1 MNKNKIIL
9 AIVWW
14 VLITLIIFIAFNLN
28 SSWPTDQW
36 AKSSW
41 TFDIW
46 MLWDNVT
53 DSNLIAENFKSL
65 YPQYSNAVINIES
78 FSNYDDYSLALMSS
92 ITADK
97 APDVFVLNNNEKN
110 SIFSNQVI
118 WVDPNIINSN
128 DFRKKFKWIFAD
140 DLITSVWEWETL
152 QEFLV
157 WVPVWY
163 ETLWIFYNRRYV
175 KNSELASLSWLNNVV
190 ANLKDKKPSLI
201 PIWIWN
207 GSTVRFASD
216 IVTQFFLLED
226 DISWLSDVTWT
237 KLKQSLVSYLLYWD
251 VNWSNGFDSR
261 FMELSNLWQN
271 SIDLFSKWETFMVI
285 WYPRLINEINEKWF
299 SKNFLLATP
308 FPHYYSGD
316 WKTLANY
323 NYFVINKEAD
333 NMAIANDF
341 LWYLATDIWAEDYLN
356 SFPYYLPA
364 LLSLESDKLED
375 KIHPDY
381 NIILNDFFSSEY
393 ELSSFDKWIK
403 SLYDENIIS
412 ILDNA
417 SNYEMAFDKFREII
431 TCKAS
436 KIATLEKLSS
446 SCE

>member
-78 FSNYDDYSLALMSS
+78 FSNYDDYSLALISS

-271 SIDLFSKWETFMVI
+271 SIDLFSKW
-285 WYPRLINEINEKWF
+285 
-299 SKNFLLATP
+299 
-308 FPHYYSGD
+308 
-316 WKTLANY
+316 
-323 NYFVINKEAD
+323 
-333 NMAIANDF
+333 
-341 LWYLATDIWAEDYLN
+341 
-356 SFPYYLPA
+356 
-364 LLSLESDKLED
+364 
-375 KIHPDY
+375 
-381 NIILNDFFSSEY
+381 
-393 ELSSFDKWIK
+393 
-403 SLYDENIIS
+403 
-412 ILDNA
+412 
-417 SNYEMAFDKFREII
+417 
-431 TCKAS
+431 
-436 KIATLEKLSS
+436 
-446 SCE
+446 